1 MKIDRSDIEHLINTQ
16 LKGLST
22 SKSLKYQFKYQLIEL
37 NIPVEVIDSL
47 LKKEEYVA
55 QYITQIDAS
64 ILYGVCQALFSVTGN
79 EQLDPNQLFGKR
91 EIRDAQDNLKSIV
104 QKRKEL
110 PISFSDTTMLKFDSY
125 ITKIAI
131 ADLVKMSE
139 SQLIVYDYETQRGA
153 KYTVN
158 QSGGVVKT
166 PIVNKTSVKRI
177 ATKMA
182 DNHYFED
189 MITLNVYSTEV
200 DPVTYH
206 EDSRTLTI
214 NDGAIISILD
224 GFHRLQGAVAALQM
238 NPNLDLD
245 MILSIRS
252 YDHET
257 AQKYFGQ
264 INTINVLKKERR
276 DELAQE
282 RMSDKVV
289 AILQRKS
296 EIGKH
301 IASATTVNELAGE
314 LTTFDIMS
322 YSIDRMYHFDR
333 QLDVIKTSNY
343 LNDFFTY
350 LVGSYPDEFSIDA
363 NKRKTPIM
371 SHPLMFIG
379 YIVLS
384 KFMKD
389 HDIGLDEIE
398 KYVNSIIFDY
408 KELELLLNAKKS
420 LTGNKR
426 IRNQIINHFDSTLR
440 GE

>member
-1 MKIDRSDIEHLINTQ
+1 MKIDRAEIEKLIITQ
-16 LKGLST
+16 LEEISD
-22 SKSLKYQFKYQLIEL
+22 SKKLKHQFKNQLIEL
-37 NIPVEVIDSL
+37 NVPVEVIDSL
-47 LKKEEYVA
+47 LKKAEYVS
-55 QYITQIDAS
+55 QYITQIES
-64 ILYGVCQALFSVTGN
+64 FILYGVCKALFNVTGN
-79 EQLDPNQLFGKR
+79 EQLEPNQLFGKR

-104 QKRKEL
+104 QKRMEL
-110 PISFSDTTMLKFDSY
+110 PISFSDTTMLKYDSY

-131 ADLVKMSE
+131 RDLVKMSE

-153 KYTVN
+153 KYAVN

-166 PIVNKTSVKRI
+166 PIVNKASVKRI
-177 ATKMA
+177 ASKMA
-182 DNHYFED
+182 ANHYFED

-200 DPVTYH
+200 DPVTYYD
-206 EDSRTLTI
+206 DSRTLTI
-214 NDGAIISILD
+214 NDGAVISILD
-224 GFHRLQGAVAALQM
+224 GFHRLQGAIAALQM
-238 NPNLDLD
+238 KPNLDLE

-350 LVGSYPDEFSIDA
+350 LVGSYPDEFSINA
-363 NKRKTPIM
+363 NNRKKPIM

-384 KFMKD
+384 KFMKE
-389 HDIGLDEIE
+389 HYIGLDEIE

-408 KELELLLNAKKS
+408 KELEILLDAKKS

-426 IRNQIINHFDSTLR
+426 IRNQIINYFESKFR

>member
-1 MKIDRSDIEHLINTQ
+1 MKIDRSEIEKLIITQ
-16 LKGLST
+16 LEEISD
-22 SKSLKYQFKYQLIEL
+22 SKKLKYQFKYQLIEL
-37 NIPVEVIDSL
+37 NISVEVIDSL
-47 LKKEEYVA
+47 LKKAEYVS

-64 ILYGVCQALFSVTGN
+64 ILYGVCQALFNVTGK

-91 EIRDAQDNLKSIV
+91 EIRDAQDNLKSIL
-104 QKRKEL
+104 QKRMEL
-110 PISFSDTTMLKFDSY
+110 PISFSDTTMLKYDSY

-131 ADLVKMSE
+131 TDLVRMSE

-153 KYTVN
+153 KYAVN
-158 QSGGVVKT
+158 QSEGVVKT
-166 PIVNKTSVKRI
+166 PIVNKASVKRI
-177 ATKMA
+177 ASKMA
-182 DNHYFED
+182 ANHYFED
-189 MITLNVYSTEV
+189 MITLNVFSTEV
-200 DPVTYH
+200 DPVAYY

-214 NDGAIISILD
+214 NDGAVISILD
-224 GFHRLQGAVAALQM
+224 GFHRLKGAIAALQM

-296 EIGKH
+296 EIGKQ
-301 IASATTVNELAGE
+301 IASATTVNDLAGE

-322 YSIDRMYHFDR
+322 FSIDRMYHFDR

-350 LVGSYPDEFSIDA
+350 LVGSYPEEFSIDA
-363 NKRKTPIM
+363 DKRKTPIM

-389 HDIGLDEIE
+389 LDIGLDQIE
-398 KYVNSIIFDY
+398 QYVNCIISDY
-408 KELELLLNAKKS
+408 KELEILLNAKKS

-426 IRNQIINHFDSTLR
+426 IRNQIINHFESKLR

>member
-1 MKIDRSDIEHLINTQ
+1 MKLDRSDIEKLINIQ
-16 LKGLST
+16 LEEISG
-22 SKSLKYQFKYQLIEL
+22 SKKLKYQFKYQLIEL
-37 NIPVEVIDSL
+37 NIPVDVIESL
-47 LKKEEYVA
+47 LTEVDYIA
-55 QYITQIDAS
+55 QVDSA
-64 ILYGVCQALFSVTGN
+64 ILYGVCEALFAVTGN
-79 EQLDPNQLFGKR
+79 EDIEPDQLFGKR
-91 EIRDAQDNLKSIV
+91 EIRDSQGILKSIV
-104 QKRKEL
+104 PRRMEL
-110 PISFSDTTMLKFDSY
+110 PISFSDTTKIKYDSY

-153 KYTVN
+153 KYEMN
-158 QSGGVVKT
+158 QAGGIVKT
-166 PIVNKTSVKRI
+166 PIVNKASVKRI
-177 ATKMA
+177 ASKMA
-182 DNHYFED
+182 DNQYFED
-189 MITLNVYSTEV
+189 MITLNVYSIEV

-206 EDSRTLTI
+206 EESSTLTI
-214 NDGAIISILD
+214 NDGVVVSILD
-224 GFHRLQGAVAALQM
+224 GFHRLQGAVLALQM

-289 AILQRKS
+289 ANLQRKS
-296 EIGKH
+296 EIGKQ
-301 IASATTVNELAGE
+301 IASSSTVNDLAGE

-322 YSIDRMYHFDR
+322 YSIDRIYKFER

-350 LVGSYPDEFSIDA
+350 LVGSYPDEFSINA
-363 NKRKTPIM
+363 NKRQNRVM
-371 SHPLMFIG
+371 SHPLIFIG

-389 HDIGLDEIE
+389 NEIGLDQIE
-398 KYVNSIIFDY
+398 QYVNSIIIDVD
-408 KELELLLNAKKS
+408 KLESLFNAKKS

-426 IRNQIINHFDSTLR
+426 IRNELIGYFESKLR